1 MKNLGIWQLF
11 KIITLLFIPFL
22 LIGNLSCE
30 RQNRPESMTKI
41 NSSPIITSVRIF
53 PEKPYQDSELNLII
67 QSQDPDGDPVMYR
80 YQWIKNGEEIIG
92 ENRGEFKSG
101 NFKKGDFIQV
111 RVTPSD
117 GKTEGDPYL
126 TNQVKI
132 LNVPPAIQG
141 VWIKPEVAYA
151 NDRLSAL
158 VKAIDKDGDLI
169 YFTYQWE
176 KNGAVLPEE
185 KKEILESGKFKKGDS
200 ITVTVTPND
209 GENIGMSHISD
220 PIIISNSPPAIVAS
234 PPISI
239 KGTVYLYQVK
249 ANDPD
254 HDPIIFSLKSGP
266 KGMEIDKNTGLIRWE
281 IRKEDKG
288 THSIEIEASDNEGSK
303 TIQKYTLIVDFK
315 SS

>member
-1 MKNLGIWQLF
+1 MKNFRIWKFL
-11 KIITLLFIPFL
+11 KIITLPFIPFL

-41 NSSPIITSVRIF
+41 NSSPIITSVSIF

-67 QSQDPDGDPVMYR
+67 QSKDPEGDPVMYR

-92 ENRGEFKSG
+92 ENRGELKSG

-158 VKAIDKDGDLI
+158 VKAIDKDGDFI

-176 KNGAVLPEE
+176 KNGALLPEE
-185 KKEILESGKFKKGDS
+185 KKEILEPGRFKKGDS

-220 PIIISNSPPAIVAS
+220 PIMISNSPPAIVAS

-239 KGTVYLYQVK
+239 KGTVYFYQVK

-288 THSIEIEASDNEGSK
+288 THSIEIEASDNEGAK